1 MILPQRVL
9 SSLPTSNWVL
19 SVQTQAPGKHSV
31 LHSPLELR
39 NKWSE
44 CVIVHDWQ
52 QNSLWCILVNSTCV
66 SILAVINNKRHGRRN
81 QSNWMICMWTI
92 RYFAVLVEMNAFIQQ
107 QQKKKLLVLLWF
119 NLSCFFTFL
128 QGGTA
133 VSASPVLIIIELVDE
148 CWCWETYS
156 GCCSPRSRAV
166 TPREGERRRETARGG
181 RVEWIN
187 QQMSFLISQQ
197 HCDAI

>member
-19 SVQTQAPGKHSV
+19 LVQTQAPGKHSV

-52 QNSLWCILVNSTCV
+52 QNSLWCISVNSTCV

-107 QQKKKLLVLLWF
+107 QQKKKAFGAFVIQPQLLFHVSPGRYCRLGLTSANYHRAGRWVLMLGNLLW
-119 NLSCFFTFL
+119 
-128 QGGTA
+128 
-133 VSASPVLIIIELVDE
+133 VL
-148 CWCWETYS
+148 
-156 GCCSPRSRAV
+156 
-166 TPREGERRRETARGG
+166 
-181 RVEWIN
+181 
-187 QQMSFLISQQ
+187 
-197 HCDAI
+197 